1 MEHSAAIIGCGGIA
15 SAHANSFRAL
25 GIPIVACADINR
37 KAAESFASKYD
48 VQSLYTDHRELLK
61 NERVDLVSICTWA
74 QSHADITIDCAEAGV
89 KGIMCEKPMCRSLGE
104 ADAMIYACR
113 RNEVKLA
120 IGHVRRFEPSYVE
133 ARELIREGMIGE
145 PLYAAFHTSGGLL
158 NNGTHLIDATRFL
171 LDDPRAIWV
180 IGGVER
186 KTDRYERGART
197 EDLCAAVICFEG
209 NVRGIVEVDTPNRP
223 GISEIIICG
232 TEGVLQV
239 AWGKGVKV
247 MRTGETGW
255 DERKPTGENPFIA
268 QIRHLV
274 KWVEGEIEEHISSGE
289 QARFTM
295 EIMMGIYESVRTKR
309 LVKMPLKI
317 KLNPLDEMVEE
328 GDMPVLKPGRYDIRL
343 KT

>member
-1 MEHSAAIIGCGGIA
+1 VEHRAAIIGCGGIS

-37 KAAESFASKYD
+37 ETAESLASKYD
-48 VQSLYTDHRELLK
+48 IPSVYTDYRELLK
-61 NERVDLVSICTWA
+61 NEKVDLVSICTWA

-113 RNEVKLA
+113 RNDVKLA
-120 IGHVRRFEPSYVE
+120 VGHVRRFDPSYVE
-133 ARELIREGMIGE
+133 ARDLIKQGAIGD

-171 LDDPRAIWV
+171 LDDPKTLWV

-186 KTDRYERGART
+186 KTDRYERGARA

-209 NVRGIVEVDTPNRP
+209 GVRGIVEVDTPDRP
-223 GISEIIICG
+223 GIPEIILCG
-232 TEGVLQV
+232 TEGTLQV
-239 AWGKGVKV
+239 AWGKGLRL
-247 MRTGETGW
+247 MRAGEAGW
-255 DERKPTGENPFIA
+255 DERKPTGESPFVA

-274 KWVEGEIEEHISSGE
+274 KWVDGEIEEHRSSGE
-289 QARFTM
+289 QARSTV
-295 EIMMGIYESVRTKR
+295 EIMMGIYESVRTKG
-309 LVKMPLKI
+309 LVRMPLKI

-328 GDMPVLKPGRYDIRL
+328 GVLPVLKPGKYDIRL
-343 KT
+343 RT